1 MFLFVPSLHLAC
13 FLPLALFSV
22 LFICILQVLPY
33 CYRFC
38 HFKHFVLVSSLPA
51 LYCSFQFNFL
61 ISYFF
66 LSFRLLFC
74 FPRYSYY
81 PFLSLLHFAVY
92 FVLPYRHLHLFIC
105 FSPPGL
111 RYSLPCYQLF
121 VPYAFH
127 SSFSGMRSSF
137 VFFVC
142 FLMTDVIYCI
152 PVAFCLVCF
161 QLEKFYLLFNLIPD
175 VNHCTVLAFFQ
186 LAFRL

>member
-38 HFKHFVLVSSLPA
+38 HFKHFVLFSSLPA

-81 PFLSLLHFAVY
+81 LFLSLLHFAVY

-127 SSFSGMRSSF
+127 SSFSGMRSS
-137 VFFVC
+137 
-142 FLMTDVIYCI
+142 
-152 PVAFCLVCF
+152 LVC
-161 QLEKFYLLFNLIPD
+161 LF
-175 VNHCTVLAFFQ
+175 VSS
-186 LAFRL
+186 

>member
-51 LYCSFQFNFL
+51 LYCSLQFNFL

-81 PFLSLLHFAVY
+81 PFYSAAFCSIFCFALPPFTFIYLFLSSWLTLFIALLSAFCA
-92 FVLPYRHLHLFIC
+92 IC
-105 FSPPGL
+105 FS
-111 RYSLPCYQLF
+111 F
-121 VPYAFH
+121 
-127 SSFSGMRSSF
+127 
-137 VFFVC
+137 
-142 FLMTDVIYCI
+142 
-152 PVAFCLVCF
+152 
-161 QLEKFYLLFNLIPD
+161 
-175 VNHCTVLAFFQ
+175 
-186 LAFRL
+186 